1 MKAMT
6 LQELYDNIGG
16 SYEQAT
22 RVLRV
27 DKLIDKHIRKFTKSG
42 VVEALLDAGESLDPT
57 QMFETAHAV
66 KGVCGNLGITGLY
79 DLASELSDE
88 FRPGNDRKL
97 TDDEVRA
104 KLGEVRA
111 IYEKT
116 VSGISVYEE
125 SNQ

>member
-1 MKAMT
+1 MT
-6 LQELYDNIGG
+6 LQELYEQIGG

-22 RVLRV
+22 KVLRI
-27 DKLIDKHIRKFTKSG
+27 DKLIDKHIRKFTKNG
-42 VVEALLDAGESLDPT
+42 VVDNLLKASEDLDPS

-88 FRPGNDRKL
+88 FRPGNERTM

-104 KLGEVRA
+104 KVEEIKAL
-111 IYEKT
+111 YEKT
-116 VSGISVYEE
+116 AAGIAEYEAA
-125 SNQ
+125 N